1 MNAKA
6 KNLFF
11 IRNSPLKKICS
22 LAFVAW
28 LGMDSSASLAETT
41 MVLRGNAEEFT
52 FRPDQRLIDELMA
65 LRTGFYDQRINLEE
79 VIVTGNFLESRP
91 SISIRTSQPFTGLH
105 PFNADIQGNRN
116 PTGNLYLRTTGGQ
129 SSDFKQGE
137 AYLAVRLTL
146 STRALSEAEEAGPR
160 LLSVRA
166 NFRLRTSEDHARAN
180 NQAYVSVYCGFS
192 RRLSHVND
200 GQAIYPKGNTTWE
213 VYPQAQVVN
222 FDFQDCR
229 DDVYAY
235 YVADAQDIEFISA
248 SWSITRPAS
257 AP

>member
-11 IRNSPLKKICS
+11 IRNSKLKKLCS
-22 LAFVAW
+22 LAFVSL
-28 LGMDSSASLAETT
+28 LGICSSATLAETT

-52 FRPDQRLIDELMA
+52 FRPDQRLINDLMA
-65 LRTGFYDQRINLEE
+65 LRTGYYDQRINLEE

-91 SISIRTSQPFTGLH
+91 SISIHTSQPFTGLY
-105 PFNADIQGNRN
+105 PFTADIFGNPN
-116 PTGNLYLRTTGGQ
+116 PTGNLYIRTTGGQ

-146 STRALSEAEEAGPR
+146 STKDLSEAEQAGPR

-166 NFRLRTSEDHARAN
+166 NFRLRTAEDHARPN
-180 NQAYVSVYCGFS
+180 NQASISVYCGYS
-192 RRLSHVND
+192 RRLTHVND
-200 GQAIYPKGNTTWE
+200 GQAIYPKGDTTWD
-213 VYPQAQVVN
+213 VFPQAQVVN
-222 FDFQDCR
+222 FDFKDCR
-229 DDVYAY
+229 DDIYAY

-257 AP
+257 SP